1 MQRVMMTSDFHACRT
16 ILLLSLTA
24 LLGGCAA
31 TLPPARPPTSIVP
44 DITAADLKRAAQ
56 VAYDQGFAAGRR
68 YQRKH
73 DQEDAGAGQSEGA
86 PPNAQASAPTGNA
99 PICPPQTQAQQPAP
113 VPIPPL
119 PPSSSYTTSGPAQ
132 PLSQ

>member
-1 MQRVMMTSDFHACRT
+1 M
-16 ILLLSLTA
+16 A

-31 TLPPARPPTSIVP
+31 TLPPAQPPTSLVP
-44 DITAADLKRAAQ
+44 DISAADLKRAAQ

-68 YQRKH
+68 YQHKH
-73 DQEDAGAGQSEGA
+73 DQENAGADAGQPDGA
-86 PPNAQASAPTGNA
+86 LPNAQIPAGAAPAS
-99 PICPPQTQAQQPAP
+99 CPPQTQAQQPAP